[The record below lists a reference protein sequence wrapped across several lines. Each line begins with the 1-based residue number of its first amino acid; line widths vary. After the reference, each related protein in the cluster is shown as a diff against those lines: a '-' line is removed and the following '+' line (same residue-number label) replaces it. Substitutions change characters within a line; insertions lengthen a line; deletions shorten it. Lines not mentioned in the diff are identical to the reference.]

1 MISSNFCEIG
11 LDLVKLLKIISI
23 GGMLMVYLK
32 ALSMDHANM
41 FVKELDESIKV
52 YQNLFG
58 FEVKKEQPEQD
69 LKIIGNDTIKL
80 CLYENPEMDF
90 VKGINHFGFHI
101 ENFDQIVEKC
111 EQMDVPMPYGVIEW
125 ESSRSVY
132 ITDPKGYKVELS
144 EVQGGGL

>member
-1 MISSNFCEIG
+1 
-11 LDLVKLLKIISI
+11 
-23 GGMLMVYLK
+23 MVYLK

-41 FVKELDESIKV
+41 FVKDLDESIDF

-69 LKIIGNDTIKL
+69 SKIIGNDTIKL
-80 CLYENPEMDF
+80 CLYENPEMVF

-111 EQMDVPMPYGVIEW
+111 EKMDVPMPYGVIER

-132 ITDPKGYKVELS
+132 ITDPKGYEVELS